1 MDEWKLLQLEQDE
14 AEHNRQVTGDVKQH
28 LDLASSAAALTLNSL
43 VSLKDSPRINEAE
56 GLVSLLIAKSSR
68 NVRFAINGL
77 RLGYYTGASAVLK
90 AAYDALLYAVLFH
103 SDPGEVAIWFRNEL
117 SNRPEGEL
125 NTLRCEQ
132 RNKAKKALIDL
143 EKARL
148 IKDTM
153 HDFVDKANMRI
164 HSSVIGLSE
173 EFGIDMEYLMPSEL
187 GQIISESNEDFDKA
201 LDRYAFISSFGKN
214 LLHEQARAE
223 EAAETAEKQE
233 TLEIQLALKYDKDTV
248 SDLSLFAFYIGHR
261 LLEFTIHI
269 FDIQDKEFI
278 DQCANWRKSIR
289 EMGEAV
295 E

>member
-1 MDEWKLLQLEQDE
+1 MDEWKLLQLEEDE

-28 LDLASSAAALTLNSL
+28 LDLASAAAALTLNCL

-56 GLVSLLIAKSSR
+56 GLVSLLIAKASR
-68 NVRFAINGL
+68 NVRFAVNGL

-125 NTLRCEQ
+125 NALRCEQ
-132 RNKAKKALIDL
+132 RNKAKKALLDL
-143 EKARL
+143 EKSRS

-164 HSSVIGLSE
+164 HSNVLGLSE

-201 LDRYAFISSFGKN
+201 LERYAFLSSFGKN

-223 EAAETAEKQE
+223 DSEEKQE
-233 TLEIQLALKYDKDTV
+233 TLEIQLALKYDKDTL
-248 SDLSLFAFYIGHR
+248 SDLSLFSFYIGHR

-278 DQCANWRKSIR
+278 DQCAKWRKSIR
-289 EMGEAV
+289 EMGETV

>member
-1 MDEWKLLQLEQDE
+1 MDEWKFLELEQDE
-14 AEHNRQVTGDVKQH
+14 AEHNRQVVGDVKQH
-28 LDLASSAAALTLNSL
+28 LDSASAATALTLNAL

-68 NVRFAINGL
+68 NVRFAVNGL

-90 AAYDALLYAVLFH
+90 AAYDAMLYGVLFH
-103 SDPGEVAIWFRNEL
+103 SDPGQVAIWFRNEL

-132 RNKAKKALIDL
+132 RNKAKEALLNL
-143 EKARL
+143 EKAHS

-164 HSSVIGLSE
+164 HSNVLGLSE
-173 EFGIDMEYLMPSEL
+173 EFGIDMEYLMPNEL

-201 LDRYAFISSFGKN
+201 LDRYVFLSSFGKN
-214 LLHEQARAE
+214 LLHEQERAE
-223 EAAETAEKQE
+223 DTAQKQE
-233 TLEIQLALKYDKDTV
+233 TLEVQLAIQYDKDIL
-248 SDLSLFAFYIGHR
+248 SDLSLFSFYIGHR
-261 LLEFTIHI
+261 LLEFTVHI

-278 DQCANWRKSIR
+278 NLCANWRKTIR